1 MKQPKSYWHVKEAD
15 LIEELESFNYY
26 RKEDVKIPKLLHKY
40 AFGKDI
46 QVNELALPYY
56 ILKKLTY
63 EQIMDKNALNKEF
76 LIYLNQTFMLYFSN
90 NDEVI
95 VEVN

>member
-46 QVNELALPYY
+46 
-56 ILKKLTY
+56 
-63 EQIMDKNALNKEF
+63 
-76 LIYLNQTFMLYFSN
+76 
-90 NDEVI
+90 
-95 VEVN
+95 